1 MSSLDDRAYLVT
13 GAAAGIGAAVT
24 AALRAAGARVLAV
37 DLEEGGDG
45 DSVGAD
51 LTVADEN
58 ARVVEEARRRF
69 GRLDG
74 VVANAGVQHVAPV
87 AEFPVEQWDRI
98 LALMLTS
105 PFLLARAAWPALVE
119 SPAGRFVAIAS
130 VHGVVASPFKSAYVS
145 AKHGVVGLVK
155 TLALEGAEDGISA
168 TAVCPGYVRTGLV
181 EGQIASQAEATGVD
195 ESKVLDEVILEP
207 HAVKRLIEP
216 EEVAGVVRFLMS
228 DEGAAFT
235 GTPVV
240 MDQGWTAR

>member
-1 MSSLDDRAYLVT
+1 MSSLDGRSYVVT

-24 AALRAAGARVLAV
+24 EHLRASGASVLAV
-37 DLEEGGDG
+37 DLEATDD
-45 DSVGAD
+45 DSTGAD
-51 LTVADEN
+51 LTVAGEN
-58 ARVVEEARRRF
+58 ARVVEEALQRF

-74 VVANAGVQHVAPV
+74 VIANAGVQHVAPV
-87 AEFPVEQWDRI
+87 AEFPVEEWNRI

-105 PFLLARAAWPALVE
+105 PFLLAKAAWPSLVE
-119 SPAGRFVAIAS
+119 SPTGRFVAIAS
-130 VHGVVASPFKSAYVS
+130 VHGVVASPFKSAYVA

-207 HAVKRLIEP
+207 HAIKRLIEP
-216 EEVAGVVRFLMS
+216 EEVAEVVGFLLS
-228 DEGAAFT
+228 DAGASFT
-235 GTPVV
+235 GSPVV

>member
-1 MSSLDDRAYLVT
+1 MGSLEGRSYLVT

-24 AALRAAGARVLAV
+24 ESLRAARASVLAV
-37 DLEEGGDG
+37 DLEPAGD

-51 LTVADEN
+51 LTVAADN
-58 ARVVEEARRRF
+58 ARVVEDARERF

-87 AEFPVEQWDRI
+87 AEFPLEDWNRLI
-98 LALMLTS
+98 GLMLTS
-105 PFLLARAAWPALVE
+105 PFLLAKAAWPSLAE

-130 VHGVVASPFKSAYVS
+130 VHGVVASPFKSAYVA

-155 TLALEGAEDGISA
+155 TLALEGAEDGIAA

-195 ESKVLDEVILEP
+195 ESKVLGEVILEP

-216 EEVAGVVRFLMS
+216 EEVAEVVRFILS
-228 DEGAAFT
+228 EAGASFT
-235 GTPVV
+235 GSPVV
-240 MDQGWTAR
+240 MDQGWSAR